1 MKRYLQ
7 NLDWP
12 GNIRE
17 LSNGIARYVLIG
29 PEASMVQEPIVRW
42 PNANPMNHT
51 GASTIQL
58 RQIPRDAIR
67 DKERHL
73 ILEALQAN
81 QWNRRKTAKA
91 FKIIY
96 MALLYNIRSER
107 LLARA

>member
-51 GASTIQL
+51 GASTIPL
-58 RQIPRDAIR
+58 RQIARDAIR

-81 QWNRRKTAKA
+81 QWNSRKTAKA
-91 FKIIY
+91 LKISYRSLIY
-96 MALLYNIRSER
+96 KIRDGG
-107 LLARA
+107 LLAGA